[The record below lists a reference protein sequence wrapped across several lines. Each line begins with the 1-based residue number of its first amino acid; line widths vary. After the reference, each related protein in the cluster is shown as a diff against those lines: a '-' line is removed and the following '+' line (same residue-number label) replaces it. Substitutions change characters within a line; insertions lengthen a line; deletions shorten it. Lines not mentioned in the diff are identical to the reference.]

1 MNQKTGTGKRGDHPL
16 DPLLL
21 RREIRSGSP
30 SGRAIYCALLV
41 SLGALCSG
49 MILLR
54 TDPGLRPELAERAVQ
69 LFRSA
74 PPLWRLLLFFGFPL
88 AAVLSGFALLGPFLL
103 TALDLCFGA
112 AVCLYFS
119 APLLASA
126 AFPWFLLLC
135 LPAAV
140 LVVYLSDAVLH
151 LDGML
156 LRQLCSGGRFRPDL
170 RPVFLRIAVFSVL
183 YELTAYFLW
192 MLF

>member
-1 MNQKTGTGKRGDHPL
+1 MIQKTGTGKSGDFSPS
-16 DPLLL
+16 PV
-21 RREIRSGSP
+21 RRENGRGLP
-30 SGRAIYCALLV
+30 SGRALYCALLV

-54 TDPGLRPELAERAVQ
+54 TDAGLRPVLAERTLQ
-69 LFRSA
+69 LLRGF
-74 PPLWRLLLFFGFPL
+74 PPVWRLLAFFGFPL
-88 AAVLSGFALLGPFLL
+88 IALLSGFAIPGPVVLA
-103 TALDLCFGA
+103 ALDLCFGA
-112 AVCLYFS
+112 AVCLFFS
-119 APLLASA
+119 VMLLSSA
-126 AFPWFLLLC
+126 AFPWLLLLC

-140 LVVYLSDAVLH
+140 LAVHLSDAVLH

-170 RPVFLRIAVFSVL
+170 RPIFLRIAVFSAL